1 VSFELNLSVNYLVN
15 LKVQKYQTT
24 IIYLLICVSVIGQNM
39 TREQYI
45 KQYRK
50 DAIIQMH
57 KHKIPASITMA
68 QGILESSN
76 GNSRLAVKGN
86 NHFGIK
92 CHNWDGKKI
101 YEDDDKKNEC
111 FRKYENALASF
122 EDHSLFLKKYN
133 RYAFLFDFK
142 ITDYKAW
149 AKGLKT
155 AGYATNKK
163 YADLL
168 IKLIEENQ
176 LYELDKVKET
186 QSILTE
192 SSRNVYLHPNRIKYV
207 ISKEGE
213 TLLEI
218 AKEFDMRLWQLYKY
232 NDIENEYE
240 LTKGEKIFIQ
250 PKKNKGKV
258 EAHITKDGESIRSIS
273 QLYGIKLKKLKK
285 RNKHLSGYE
294 IKSGFEIKLR

>member
-1 VSFELNLSVNYLVN
+1 MN
-15 LKVQKYQTT
+15 LKVQKYHIT
-24 IIYLLICVSVIGQNM
+24 IVCLFIFVSVASQNM
-39 TREQYI
+39 TRKQYIEQYS
-45 KQYRK
+45 K
-50 DAIIQMH
+50 DAITQMH

-111 FRKYENALASF
+111 FRKYDNVLASF

-133 RYAFLFDFK
+133 RYAFLFDLK
-142 ITDYKAW
+142 ITDYKSW

-176 LYELDKVKET
+176 LYELDKMEEA
-186 QSILTE
+186 QSIVAE

-232 NDIENEYE
+232 NDIENMYE

-250 PKKNKGKV
+250 PKKNKGRV
-258 EAHITKDGESIRSIS
+258 ESHIVEDGESMRSIS
-273 QLYGIKLKKLKK
+273 QFYGVKLKKLKR
-285 RNKHLSGYE
+285 RNKHLSDFE
-294 IKSGFEIKLR
+294 IKSGFKIKLR

>member
-1 VSFELNLSVNYLVN
+1 MN
-15 LKVQKYQTT
+15 LKVQKYQIT
-24 IIYLLICVSVIGQNM
+24 IIYLLICLSVIGQNM

-45 KQYRK
+45 EHYRE

-111 FRKYENALASF
+111 FRKYKNALASF

-250 PKKNKGKV
+250 PKKNRGKV

>member
-1 VSFELNLSVNYLVN
+1 MN
-15 LKVQKYQTT
+15 LKVQKYHIT
-24 IIYLLICVSVIGQNM
+24 IVCLFMFVSVTSQNM
-39 TREQYI
+39 TRKQYIEQYS
-45 KQYRK
+45 K
-50 DAIIQMH
+50 DAITQMH

-111 FRKYENALASF
+111 FRKYDNVLASF

-133 RYAFLFDFK
+133 RYAFLFDLK
-142 ITDYKAW
+142 ITDYKSW

-176 LYELDKVKET
+176 LYELDKVEEA
-186 QSILTE
+186 QSIVAE

-232 NDIENEYE
+232 NDIENMYE

-258 EAHITKDGESIRSIS
+258 ESHIVEDGESMRSIS
-273 QLYGIKLKKLKK
+273 QFYGVKLKKLKR
-285 RNKHLSGYE
+285 RNKHLSGFE
-294 IKSGFEIKLR
+294 IKSGFKIKLR

>member
-1 VSFELNLSVNYLVN
+1 MSFELNLSVNYLVN

>member
-1 VSFELNLSVNYLVN
+1 MF
-15 LKVQKYQTT
+15 
-24 IIYLLICVSVIGQNM
+24 VSVTSQNM
-39 TREQYI
+39 TRKQYIEQYS
-45 KQYRK
+45 K
-50 DAIIQMH
+50 DAITQMH

-111 FRKYENALASF
+111 FRKYDNVLASF

-133 RYAFLFDFK
+133 RYAFLFDLK
-142 ITDYKAW
+142 ITDYKSW

-176 LYELDKVKET
+176 LYELDKVEEA
-186 QSILTE
+186 QSIVAE

-232 NDIENEYE
+232 NDIEDEYE
-240 LTKGEKIFIQ
+240 LTQGEKIFIQ

-258 EAHITKDGESIRSIS
+258 EAHVTKDGESIRSIS

-294 IKSGFEIKLR
+294 IKSGFEVKLR

>member
-1 VSFELNLSVNYLVN
+1 MF
-15 LKVQKYQTT
+15 
-24 IIYLLICVSVIGQNM
+24 VSVTGQNM
-39 TREQYI
+39 TRKQYIEQYS
-45 KQYRK
+45 K
-50 DAIIQMH
+50 DAITQMH

-111 FRKYENALASF
+111 FRKYDNVLASF

-133 RYAFLFDFK
+133 RYAFLFDLK
-142 ITDYKAW
+142 ITDYKSW

-176 LYELDKVKET
+176 LYELDKVEEA
-186 QSILTE
+186 QSIVAE

-232 NDIENEYE
+232 NDIENVYE

-258 EAHITKDGESIRSIS
+258 ESHIVEDGESMRSIS
-273 QLYGIKLKKLKK
+273 QFYGVKLKKLKR
-285 RNKHLSGYE
+285 RNKHLSGFE
-294 IKSGFEIKLR
+294 IKSGFKIKLR

>member
-1 VSFELNLSVNYLVN
+1 MN
-15 LKVQKYQTT
+15 LKVQKYQIT
-24 IIYLLICVSVIGQNM
+24 IIYLLICLSVIGQNM

-45 KQYRK
+45 EHYRE

-250 PKKNKGKV
+250 PKKNRGKV

>member
-1 VSFELNLSVNYLVN
+1 MF
-15 LKVQKYQTT
+15 
-24 IIYLLICVSVIGQNM
+24 VSVTSQNM
-39 TREQYI
+39 TRKQYIEQYS
-45 KQYRK
+45 K
-50 DAIIQMH
+50 DAITQMH

-111 FRKYENALASF
+111 FRKYDNVLASF

-133 RYAFLFDFK
+133 RYAFLFDLK
-142 ITDYKAW
+142 ITDYKSW

-176 LYELDKVKET
+176 LYELDKVEEA
-186 QSILTE
+186 QSIVAE

-218 AKEFDMRLWQLYKY
+218 AKEFDMRLWQLYEY
-232 NDIENEYE
+232 NDIENVYE

-258 EAHITKDGESIRSIS
+258 ESHIVEDGESMRSIS
-273 QLYGIKLKKLKK
+273 QFYGVKLKKLKR
-285 RNKHLSGYE
+285 RNKHLSGFE
-294 IKSGFEIKLR
+294 IKSGFKIKLR

>member
-1 VSFELNLSVNYLVN
+1 MF
-15 LKVQKYQTT
+15 
-24 IIYLLICVSVIGQNM
+24 VSVTSQNM
-39 TREQYI
+39 TRKQYIEQYS
-45 KQYRK
+45 K
-50 DAIIQMH
+50 DAITQMH

-111 FRKYENALASF
+111 FRKYDNVLASF

-133 RYAFLFDFK
+133 RYAFLFDLK
-142 ITDYKAW
+142 ITDYKSW

-176 LYELDKVKET
+176 LYELDKVEEA
-186 QSILTE
+186 QSIVAE

-232 NDIENEYE
+232 NDIENVYE

-258 EAHITKDGESIRSIS
+258 ESHIVEDGESMRSIS
-273 QLYGIKLKKLKK
+273 QFYGVKLKKLKR
-285 RNKHLSGYE
+285 RNKHLSGFE
-294 IKSGFEIKLR
+294 IKSGFKIKLR

>member
-1 VSFELNLSVNYLVN
+1 MN
-15 LKVQKYQTT
+15 LKVQKYHIT
-24 IIYLLICVSVIGQNM
+24 ILCLFMFVSVTGQNM
-39 TREQYI
+39 TRKQYIEQYS
-45 KQYRK
+45 K
-50 DAIIQMH
+50 DAITQMN

-111 FRKYENALASF
+111 FRKYDNVLASF

-133 RYAFLFDFK
+133 RYAFLFDLK
-142 ITDYKAW
+142 ITDYKSW

-176 LYELDKVKET
+176 LYELDKVEEA
-186 QSILTE
+186 QSIVAG

-232 NDIENEYE
+232 NDIENVYE

-258 EAHITKDGESIRSIS
+258 ESHIVEDGESMRSIS
-273 QLYGIKLKKLKK
+273 QFYGVKLKKLK
-285 RNKHLSGYE
+285 RE
-294 IKSGFEIKLR
+294 INTFQALKLNLASK

>member
-1 VSFELNLSVNYLVN
+1 MF
-15 LKVQKYQTT
+15 
-24 IIYLLICVSVIGQNM
+24 VSVTSQNM
-39 TREQYI
+39 TRKQYIEQYS
-45 KQYRK
+45 K
-50 DAIIQMH
+50 DAITQMH

-111 FRKYENALASF
+111 FRKYDNALASF

-133 RYAFLFDFK
+133 RYAFLFDLK
-142 ITDYKAW
+142 ITDYKSW

-176 LYELDKVKET
+176 LYELDKVEEA
-186 QSILTE
+186 QSIVAE

-213 TLLEI
+213 TVLEI

-232 NDIENEYE
+232 NDIENVYE

-258 EAHITKDGESIRSIS
+258 ESHIVEDGESMRSIS
-273 QLYGIKLKKLKK
+273 QFYGVKLKKLKR
-285 RNKHLSGYE
+285 RNKHLSGFE
-294 IKSGFEIKLR
+294 IKSGFKIKLR

>member
-1 VSFELNLSVNYLVN
+1 MN
-15 LKVQKYQTT
+15 LKVQKYKIT
-24 IIYLLICVSVIGQNM
+24 IVSILMCISIIGQNT
-39 TREQYI
+39 TRKQYI
-45 KQYRK
+45 EQFSQ
-50 DAIIQMH
+50 DAITQMH
-57 KHKIPASITMA
+57 KYDIPASITMA

-76 GNSRLAVKGN
+76 GNSKLAVKGN

-92 CHNWDGKKI
+92 CHNWEGKKI
-101 YEDDDKKNEC
+101 YVDDDKKNEC
-111 FRKYENALASF
+111 FRRYDNALASF

-133 RYAFLFDFK
+133 RYAFLFDYK
-142 ITDYKAW
+142 ITDYKSW

-163 YADLL
+163 YAELL

-186 QSILTE
+186 QSMVTE
-192 SSRNVYLHPNRIKYV
+192 SSRSVYLHPNRIKY
-207 ISKEGE
+207 IITKDGE

-232 NDIENEYE
+232 NDIEKDYE

-258 EAHITKDGESIRSIS
+258 EIHITKEGESMRTVS
-273 QLYGIKLKKLKK
+273 QLYGVKLKKLQK
-285 RNKHLSGYE
+285 RNKHLSSYKIKSGYE
-294 IKSGFEIKLR
+294 IKLR

>member
-1 VSFELNLSVNYLVN
+1 MN

-24 IIYLLICVSVIGQNM
+24 ILYLLILFSITGQNM

-45 KQYRK
+45 EQYSK

-68 QGILESSN
+68 QGILESNN

-111 FRKYENALASF
+111 FRKYENAIASF

-186 QSILTE
+186 QSILAE

-232 NDIENEYE
+232 NDIENEYD

-258 EAHITKDGESIRSIS
+258 VVHITKDGESMRSIS
-273 QLYGIKLKKLKK
+273 QLYGVKLKKLKK
-285 RNKHLSGYE
+285 RNKHISGYE

>member
-1 VSFELNLSVNYLVN
+1 MN
-15 LKVQKYQTT
+15 LKVQKYHIT
-24 IIYLLICVSVIGQNM
+24 IVCLFMFVSVTSQNM
-39 TREQYI
+39 TRKQYIEQYS
-45 KQYRK
+45 K
-50 DAIIQMH
+50 DAITQMH

-111 FRKYENALASF
+111 FRKYDNVLASF

-133 RYAFLFDFK
+133 RYAFLFDLK
-142 ITDYKAW
+142 ITDYKSW

-176 LYELDKVKET
+176 LYELDKVEEA
-186 QSILTE
+186 QSIVAG

-232 NDIENEYE
+232 NDIENMYE

-250 PKKNKGKV
+250 PKKNKGRV
-258 EAHITKDGESIRSIS
+258 ESHIVEDGESMRSIS
-273 QLYGIKLKKLKK
+273 QFYGVKLKKLKR
-285 RNKHLSGYE
+285 RNKHLSDFE

>member
-1 VSFELNLSVNYLVN
+1 MN
-15 LKVQKYQTT
+15 LKVQKYHIT
-24 IIYLLICVSVIGQNM
+24 IVCLFMFVSVTSQNM
-39 TREQYI
+39 TRKQYIEQYS
-45 KQYRK
+45 K
-50 DAIIQMH
+50 DAITQMH

-111 FRKYENALASF
+111 FRKYDNVLASF

-133 RYAFLFDFK
+133 RYAFLFDLK
-142 ITDYKAW
+142 ITDYKSW

-176 LYELDKVKET
+176 LYELDKMEEA
-186 QSILTE
+186 QSIVAE

-232 NDIENEYE
+232 NDIENMYE

-250 PKKNKGKV
+250 PKKNKGRV
-258 EAHITKDGESIRSIS
+258 ESHIVEDGESMRSIS
-273 QLYGIKLKKLKK
+273 QFYGVKLKKLKR
-285 RNKHLSGYE
+285 RNKHLSDFE